1 MEKYV
6 YNLTDF
12 AHRVSKDGTSWTNT
26 DNLKGFT
33 LPDIEPGSE
42 EVSGYSGLNGTI
54 QIIDWANIGAVELT
68 LKFATIPETGDAMSA
83 DKQYHQLVWLE
94 QYTDKDQ
101 NVGWM
106 TYKVY
111 ATAMLKK
118 LPGGDFT
125 KGESNEREFV
135 YGLNTYKFTRKADN
149 GEEEII
155 IDYDPLNKV
164 LILGGEDYG
173 EKLKTALA
181 SF

>member
-12 AHRVSKDGTSWTNT
+12 AHRVSKDGATWNNT
-26 DNLKGFT
+26 DNLKSFT
-33 LPDIEPGSE
+33 LPDMEPGAN

-54 QIIDWANIGAVELT
+54 QVIDWANVGAMELT
-68 LKFATIPETGDAMSA
+68 LKFATVPETGALMSPER
-83 DKQYHQLVWLE
+83 QYHQLVWLE

-111 ATAMLKK
+111 ITAMLKK
-118 LPGGDFT
+118 IPGGDKL
-125 KGESNEREFV
+125 KGEGNENEFV
-135 YGLNTYKFTRKADN
+135 YAVNTYKLTRKSDS
-149 GEEEII
+149 GEEEVI
-155 IDYDPLNKV
+155 IDYDPINKV

-173 EKLKTALA
+173 GKMQTALA